1 MRQAIPSIARFTI
14 QELYDMPSTLNGEQ
28 FPLNTK
34 VVDALTEDIF
44 DNGLL
49 QMPEVTE
56 FNGTYTLTGGRH
68 RTQAIYNL
76 YHSMGSDTSDT
87 ISALVYTAHSADE
100 VVARVTS
107 SNASRRMVSAEK
119 KELVAASKYGFG
131 TVTVEALVGKAMS
144 TDDVAE
150 RNDSL
155 TLALAIHMGDTLDLG
170 KQTALVTARSIITK
184 LKSVKV
190 SVYHEALVDTDN
202 VVLSPATTK
211 KVPLFE
217 HLPLGELVEDIVAGM
232 DYLTASPTD
241 LPKAL
246 YDESLATD
254 LGIVQVKGDYND
266 KFATISSTISRPVTL
281 QRNAAKYTKV
291 LLVGL
296 KEYLG
301 ELYDVTF

>member
-1 MRQAIPSIARFTI
+1 MRQSIPTIASFTI

-49 QMPEVTE
+49 QIPEVTQ

-76 YHSMGSDTSDT
+76 CQSMGSDTSDT
-87 ISALVYTAHSADE
+87 LSVLVYTANSADE
-100 VVARVTS
+100 VVARVTF

-131 TVTVEALVGKAMS
+131 TVDVVSLVGKAMA

-150 RNDSL
+150 RNDAL
-155 TLALAIHMGDTLDLG
+155 TLALAIHIGDTLDLG
-170 KQTALVTARSIITK
+170 KQTSLVTARSIITK
-184 LKSVKV
+184 LKSLKV
-190 SVYHEALVDTDN
+190 SVYHEALVDADN
-202 VVLSPATTK
+202 VVFSPAVTK

-232 DYLTASPTD
+232 DYLAASPTD
-241 LPKAL
+241 LPKVL

-254 LGIVQVKGDYND
+254 LGIVQVKEDYND
-266 KFATISSTISRPVTL
+266 KFATISSTISRSVTL
-281 QRNAAKYTKV
+281 QRHADKYAKV
-291 LLVGL
+291 LMVGL

-301 ELYDVTF
+301 KLYDVTF